1 MNESFRLFASRHI
14 GPSKT
19 DQEAMLEL
27 LSCNSIDE
35 LIKETIPE
43 SILFSREK
51 NPLADIPALD
61 ETEALARIRSYAE
74 KNKLGNWLIGQG
86 YYRTR
91 TPLVLQ
97 RNILENPG
105 WYTQYTPYQPE
116 ISQGRLEALFHFQ
129 SMCASLTGLP
139 IANAS
144 LLDEPTAAAEAMGI
158 AYSHHRQK
166 RKIAWIDE
174 NCHPQTIA
182 VLQTRASGLGIEL
195 CFGSLSSPE
204 SLDKIAADCC
214 IAILQYPGS
223 NGQLLDPTSFVSLCK
238 KNGVLTAAACDLLA
252 LCSLKEPGEMHIDI
266 AFGNSQRFGVPL
278 GFGGPHAAFF
288 CTSEALKRRVPGR
301 IVGLS
306 KDSKGRPAYRLALQ
320 TREQHIRREKATS
333 NICTAQA
340 LLANVAATYAM
351 YHGPGG
357 LRRIASRVH
366 GFTCKLANALS
377 ESGYKVEFKN
387 FFDTLCVNFASVQQ
401 ADAFISRAKNGSFYF
416 RKLGIQK
423 VCISLDECT
432 TREELEHLLQSLEV
446 KAKLASDYTD
456 TIPNSLKR
464 SSQILPF
471 AAFHAHQTETKMMR
485 YLKTLENK
493 DLSLTHSMIPL
504 GSCTMKLNS
513 AAELSPISWPAWNSL
528 HPFAPAE
535 CTQGYKVLMQELGG
549 WLAQITGLYQ
559 TSLQPNS
566 GAQGEY
572 AGLTT
577 ISRYHTAKGQGNRNV
592 CLIPTSAHGTN
603 PASAV
608 MAGMKVVAVE
618 CDKHG
623 NLSLES
629 LQAKAEEHKDT
640 LAALMVT
647 YPSTHGVFE
656 PEIKEICQTIHS
668 YGGLVYMDGA
678 NMNAQVGL
686 CRPGDYGVDV
696 CHLNLHKTFCIPH
709 GGGGPGVGPICFT
722 KELSEFAPAANN
734 YSVLNSN
741 KANGEYLMTG
751 CAQGSASILPISWM
765 YIQMMGGD
773 DLRRASEVAILNAN
787 YIAGKLESHYP
798 ILYQGVSGR
807 VAHECIL
814 DLREI
819 QKKTGVTVEDV
830 AKRLMDFGF
839 HAPTMAWPVVGT
851 LMVEPTESEDKNELD
866 RFITAM
872 IMIRQE
878 IADLENGKLSIEE
891 TPLRNAPHTI
901 DGLMQE
907 EWGKK
912 YNRQQAFFPMQKN
925 NEDIHGQT
933 PKFWPV
939 VNRVD
944 HAHGDRNL
952 VCACPPM
959 SEYM

>member
-1 MNESFRLFASRHI
+1 MHESFRLFASRHI
-14 GPSKT
+14 GPT
-19 DQEAMLEL
+19 VHDQNQMLSEVGAD
-27 LSCNSIDE
+27 SIDS

-51 NPLADIPALD
+51 NPIASIEALD
-61 ETEALARIRSYAE
+61 ETEALQRLRSVAQ
-74 KNKLGNWLIGQG
+74 KNKLGKWLIGQG

-129 SMCASLTGLP
+129 SMCSSMTGLP

-158 AYSHHRQK
+158 AFSQHRQK
-166 RKIAWIDE
+166 RPKVWVDE
-174 NCHPQTIA
+174 NSHPQTIA
-182 VLQTRASGLGIEL
+182 VLQTRAEGLGIEL
-195 CFGSLSSPE
+195 EVSGIDQVDQLSE
-204 SLDKIAADCC
+204 QYCL
-214 IAILQYPGS
+214 AIIQYPGS
-223 NGQLLDPTSFVSLCK
+223 NGHIENPEPFISKCK
-238 KNGVLTAAACDLLA
+238 KLKILTAVAADLLA
-252 LCSLKEPGEMHIDI
+252 LCLLKAPGEMGADM

-288 CTSEALKRRVPGR
+288 CASEALKRRMPGR

-306 KDSKGRPAYRLALQ
+306 KDTTGKPAYRLALQ

-340 LLANVAATYAM
+340 LLANVSAMYAM

-357 LRRIASRVH
+357 LRRIAERVH
-366 GFTCKLANALS
+366 GFAAKVGDRLKSAGYKLAAPS
-377 ESGYKVEFKN
+377 YFDTVCVEF
-387 FFDTLCVNFASVQQ
+387 ASSEK
-401 ADAFISRAKNGSFYF
+401 ADAFLDKAEKADFYL
-416 RKLGIQK
+416 RRLSANQ
-423 VCISLDECT
+423 VCLSVDECS
-432 TREELEHLLQSLEV
+432 TRSEIEELLAAVGVESSLPQETAIAIPKELNRQS
-446 KAKLASDYTD
+446 S
-456 TIPNSLKR
+456 
-464 SSQILPF
+464 ILPF
-471 AAFHAHQTETKMMR
+471 EAFHKNQTETKMMR
-485 YLKTLENK
+485 YLKSLENK

-513 AAELSPISWPAWNSL
+513 AAELAPISWPEWNSL
-528 HPFAPAE
+528 HPFAPAH
-535 CTQGYKVLMQELGG
+535 CTQGYTQLVQELGG
-549 WLAQITGLYQ
+549 WLAEITGLDA

-566 GAQGEY
+566 GAQGEF
-572 AGLTT
+572 AGLTS
-577 ISRYHTAKGQGNRNV
+577 IAKFHKANGSETRKI

-623 NLSLES
+623 NLSLDD
-629 LQAKAEEHKDT
+629 LKKKAQLHSKE

-656 PEIKEICQTIHS
+656 PKIREICRVIHDN
-668 YGGLVYMDGA
+668 GGLVYMDGA
-678 NMNAQVGL
+678 NMNAQVGI

-709 GGGGPGVGPICFT
+709 GGGGPGIGPICFT
-722 KELSEFAPAANN
+722 KQLAPFAPADF
-734 YSVLNSN
+734 SKSDS
-741 KANGEYLMTG
+741 GYLMAA
-751 CAQGSASILPISWM
+751 CAQGSASILPIPWM
-765 YIQMMGGD
+765 YIQMMGGAE
-773 DLRRASEVAILNAN
+773 LRNASEVAILNAN
-787 YIAGKLESHYP
+787 YITKKLEKHYP
-798 ILYQGVSGR
+798 ILYVGIHGR

-819 QKKTGVTVEDV
+819 QKNTGITVEDI
-830 AKRLMDFGF
+830 AKRLMDYGF
-839 HAPTMAWPVVGT
+839 HAPTMAWPVNGT
-851 LMVEPTESEDKNELD
+851 LMVEPTESEDKEELD

-872 IMIRQE
+872 VSIRQE
-878 IADLENGKLSIEE
+878 IAKIESKETSIESSA
-891 TPLRNAPHTI
+891 LRNAPHTV
-901 DGLMQE
+901 DDLMAEQ
-907 EWGKK
+907 WDRA
-912 YNRQQAFFPMQKN
+912 YNKVEAFFPGGKDR
-925 NEDIHGQT
+925 E
-933 PKFWPV
+933 KFWPTV
-939 VNRVD
+939 GRVD

-952 VCACPPM
+952 ICACAPM
-959 SEYM
+959 SEYV